1 MQVVAVY
8 YEEKVKTYGLNQI
21 KGLSL
26 ISSVIDLQDNLANV
40 RDTIDSIQDQVKF
53 LVAMLEETEGTKA
66 RLYFLVSSENEKK
79 VVEFLNAG
87 AKTSTDAPGTDVIS
101 PVELV
106 YFQGPHFGDRWG
118 IAYNAFGA
126 LRKGEIRA
134 LVAALSGAAIFLV
147 FPESTSDKAVLC
159 LKEVFEVP

>member
-8 YEEKVKTYGLNQI
+8 YEKKVKTYGLNQI

-40 RDTIDSIQDQVKF
+40 KRTIDSIEDRARF
-53 LVAMLEETEGTKA
+53 LVAMMEETRGTKA
-66 RLYFLVSSENEKK
+66 RLFFLVSNEYENE
-79 VVEFLNAG
+79 VVELLNAG
-87 AKTSTDAPGTDVIS
+87 AKGSEHAPGTDVIS

-126 LRKGEIRA
+126 LERGGIST

-147 FPESTSDKAVLC
+147 FSEGISDEAVSC